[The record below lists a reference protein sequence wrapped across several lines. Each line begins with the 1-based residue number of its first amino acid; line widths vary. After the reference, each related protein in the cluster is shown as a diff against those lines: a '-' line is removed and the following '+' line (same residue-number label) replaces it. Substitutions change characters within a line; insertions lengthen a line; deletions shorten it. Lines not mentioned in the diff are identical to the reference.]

1 MRRQNTKLRITG
13 LYIAD
18 FNTDWCRR
26 LPGFGLPVEHMPPW
40 SHNPA
45 KSKRFPHAIADFFA
59 NEGVTVRECR
69 MLDFI
74 SRISDKPEWERK
86 VFDEEIVEK
95 WRAEGCVR
103 NEAIRDDILSKRMF
117 DFVSSNC
124 FIFLASLDGK

>member
-1 MRRQNTKLRITG
+1 
-13 LYIAD
+13 
-18 FNTDWCRR
+18 
-26 LPGFGLPVEHMPPW
+26 
-40 SHNPA
+40 
-45 KSKRFPHAIADFFA
+45 
-59 NEGVTVRECR
+59 